1 MEILGIDFDVGEFG
15 ADELD
20 VTTVL
25 KHLPGSFIFDVDV
38 GVIHVLASDDGLS
51 IDDDGVTESWGA
63 VVVDLKSRSHACNEG
78 ECNQRAKNLP
88 SLFTVNLTSKF
99 LRGSVGWYTND

>member
-1 MEILGIDFDVGEFG
+1 VEILGIDFNVGEFG

-63 VVVDLKSRSHACNEG
+63 VVVDLKSRSHAWCQSSGALRDSGERINE
-78 ECNQRAKNLP
+78 
-88 SLFTVNLTSKF
+88 
-99 LRGSVGWYTND
+99 

>member
-38 GVIHVLASDDGLS
+38 GVIHVLAS
-51 IDDDGVTESWGA
+51 
-63 VVVDLKSRSHACNEG
+63 
-78 ECNQRAKNLP
+78 
-88 SLFTVNLTSKF
+88 
-99 LRGSVGWYTND
+99 